1 MCQAGYP
8 SIMQTTLG
16 LIVWGYSSV
25 TCPVL
30 LGCGSQSE
38 GLSKAYCIS
47 LNNRQLAVWDSDQKN
62 VCSELTA
69 CLFYF
74 HCAGW
79 GFDCWLGAEGS
90 CGWRHSWSAFQGGE
104 GIRCVTSGLVQG
116 EKGETT
122 IIREMRFSYFEAFS
136 CSMHL
141 GFPFW
146 SDFFVSYT
154 QCYTCWEVL
163 QSFDFSSVLVRPS
176 DSFALW
182 FDCYDHSRSFSI
194 SYCWSVS
201 DYQFDF
207 TDEQFDTLLWICV
220 KLLWEVVNM
229 GLLLVMTK
237 MFRK

>member
-1 MCQAGYP
+1 M
-8 SIMQTTLG
+8 
-16 LIVWGYSSV
+16 
-25 TCPVL
+25 
-30 LGCGSQSE
+30 
-38 GLSKAYCIS
+38 
-47 LNNRQLAVWDSDQKN
+47 
-62 VCSELTA
+62 CSELTA

-79 GFDCWLGAEGS
+79 GFDCWLWAEGS
-90 CGWRHSWSAFQGGE
+90 CSWRHSWSAFQGGE

-122 IIREMRFSYFEAFS
+122 IIREMGLSYFEAFS
-136 CSMHL
+136 CSMHFGL
-141 GFPFW
+141 PFW

-182 FDCYDHSRSFSI
+182 FDYYDHSRSFSI

-201 DYQFDF
+201 DYQFWLHRW
-207 TDEQFDTLLWICV
+207 TIWYVALNMCEIALINP
-220 KLLWEVVNM
+220 KLTYKLQQKDRLDDD
-229 GLLLVMTK
+229 LLLRTA
-237 MFRK
+237 